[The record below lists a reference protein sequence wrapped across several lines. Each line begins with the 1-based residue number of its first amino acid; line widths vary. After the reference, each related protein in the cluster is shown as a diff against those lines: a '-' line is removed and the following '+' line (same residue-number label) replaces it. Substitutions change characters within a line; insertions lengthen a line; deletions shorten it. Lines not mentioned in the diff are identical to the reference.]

1 MVVFH
6 LSTLQLHWPHYI
18 LNVITFAKILVG
30 PPSGQLTNL
39 CSNRPERLKHL
50 TETLIIMESYRSGH
64 ENSRI
69 NQICSM
75 NADALAKYVNLLE
88 WY

>member
-1 MVVFH
+1 
-6 LSTLQLHWPHYI
+6 
-18 LNVITFAKILVG
+18 
-30 PPSGQLTNL
+30 
-39 CSNRPERLKHL
+39 
-50 TETLIIMESYRSGH
+50 MESYRSGH